1 MNGDSN
7 GRVRP
12 PYLQSEADAVAGAE
26 RGRRLSRR
34 EREQLAHRQEI
45 LEAAERVFAR
55 HGFHGATMEQ
65 IAREADFAVGTLYN
79 FFKSK
84 EDLYHAVVGDIFQRA
99 ERAFRNEVL
108 TKDDPRA
115 AIEALVDLR
124 LRFFRSHRAFAR
136 VVFETVHVGRLGPR
150 LWLPR
155 EHLAGYDRAMHEL
168 ADVLQRGIEQGI
180 FVEGEPFA
188 LALVVH
194 GALNAFIAHWVQEAD
209 EEPTEPRVED
219 FRRSLLAC
227 LLRGPSTGGDDE
239 D

>member
-1 MNGDSN
+1 M
-7 GRVRP
+7 
-12 PYLQSEADAVAGAE
+12 AGAE
-26 RGRRLSRR
+26 QGRRLSRR
-34 EREQLAHRQEI
+34 EREQLAHKQEI

-84 EDLYHAVVGDIFQRA
+84 EDLYHAVVGDIFKRA
-99 ERAFRNEVL
+99 EKAFRNEVL
-108 TKDDPRA
+108 TKEDPRA

-168 ADVLQRGIEQGI
+168 AGVLEQGIEQGV
-180 FVEGEPFA
+180 FVEAEPFA

-194 GALNAFIAHWVQEAD
+194 GALNAFIAHWVQKAD
-209 EEPTEPRVED
+209 EEPTQPRVED
-219 FRRSLLAC
+219 FRRSLMAC
-227 LLRGPSTGGDDE
+227 LLANAPSEGSENE

>member
-1 MNGDSN
+1 
-7 GRVRP
+7 
-12 PYLQSEADAVAGAE
+12 VAGAE
-26 RGRRLSRR
+26 RARRLSRR

-84 EDLYHAVVGDIFQRA
+84 EDLYHAVVGDIFERA
-99 ERAFRNEVL
+99 EEAFRNEVL

-136 VVFETVHVGRLGPR
+136 VFFETVHLGRLDPA
-150 LWLPR
+150 LTLPA
-155 EHLAGYDRAMHEL
+155 EHLALYERAMREL
-168 ADVLQRGIEQGI
+168 AGVFARGIERGV
-180 FVEGEPFA
+180 FVEAEPFA

-194 GALNAFIAHWVQEAD
+194 GALNAFIAHWAQEAD
-209 EEPTEPRVED
+209 EEPTQPRVED
-219 FRRSLLAC
+219 FRRSLMVC
-227 LLRGPSTGGDDE
+227 LLANAPSEGSENE